1 MWGCRRGAR
10 EEFLHVTSDVFR
22 AKLNAAQKRGKQTL
36 SLKQS
41 CQILGISVLLCSPYV
56 ILLVSRRA
64 GRNQTV
70 SGASV
75 LGCPVP
81 QGLISP
87 WAWTFQGS
95 GKVCFALWCVCC
107 DSAGSESDPN
117 PVAAAMNCS
126 VPPGFLQKSG
136 LTQPALRDAGHGAG
150 FNL

>member
-1 MWGCRRGAR
+1 MWGCRSGAR

-22 AKLNAAQKRGKQTL
+22 AKLHTTQKRGRKT
-36 SLKQS
+36 SFKQS
-41 CQILGISVLLCSPYV
+41 CQILGISVLLCSPCV
-56 ILLVSRRA
+56 ILIVSRRA

-75 LGCPVP
+75 LECPVP

-95 GKVCFALWCVCC
+95 GKGCFALWCVCC
-107 DSAGSESDPN
+107 DSTGSESDPN
-117 PVAAAMNCS
+117 PVAAAMKCS

-136 LTQPALRDAGHGAG
+136 RIQPAPRDAGHGAA